1 MCKTRSRFSSVLR
14 RKPKVG
20 SHPDPILCPTSPLI
34 CRPII
39 SPTFSLW
46 IFASEQHEIFC
57 INHLGHVNC
66 ATRVGYS
73 HKLRPLFIFYLGE
86 HLTQC
91 GVSGPGSVVCKVH
104 IQSSCNVSAQPK
116 LQFCYRKTAVCCSPT
131 QSMQN
136 ASANI
141 CNLKKGYLHYLLHI
155 IHFSL
160 SKLLTELSKR
170 GFAPQHKKCCLMIV
184 VSTYYR

>member
-1 MCKTRSRFSSVLR
+1 MFKTRSRFSSVLR

-34 CRPII
+34 CWPII

-73 HKLRPLFIFYLGE
+73 HKLRPLFFFISAHTWHNVEYLG
-86 HLTQC
+86 LAL
-91 GVSGPGSVVCKVH
+91 SSAKYIYKVAVMF
-104 IQSSCNVSAQPK
+104 QLNQSCNFVIAKQMCVVRRPN
-116 LQFCYRKTAVCCSPT
+116 LCKTRVQIYAIWKKATFIIYFISYT
-131 QSMQN
+131 FHYQS
-136 ASANI
+136 
-141 CNLKKGYLHYLLHI
+141 C
-155 IHFSL
+155 
-160 SKLLTELSKR
+160 
-170 GFAPQHKKCCLMIV
+170 
-184 VSTYYR
+184 